1 MSAAQYAV
9 TAAGL
14 AAIIWVLWYFLLSKG
29 SAAAAASVEG
39 VQEARITGAERRP
52 ATSPHEHHE

>member
-14 AAIIWVLWYFLLSKG
+14 AAITWVLWYFLPSKG

-39 VQEARITGAERRP
+39 VQEARITAAERRP